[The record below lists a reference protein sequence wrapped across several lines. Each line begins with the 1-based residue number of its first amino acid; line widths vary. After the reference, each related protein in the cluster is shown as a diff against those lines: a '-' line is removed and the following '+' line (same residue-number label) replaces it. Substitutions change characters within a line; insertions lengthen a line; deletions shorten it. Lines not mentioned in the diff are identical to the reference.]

1 MKQLLTLAA
10 VLLFAFTA
18 TEVHAQ
24 ALKTLKKIAQTT
36 IKATSSNSSKVAA
49 EGALRGIAAGNMSSR
64 LQQQINSTSFN
75 SNISHRVTPLIA
87 PSLDSIHN
95 KSKNATLHQ
104 TFGAPRAVIPF
115 DSLRFIREEKRQQGG
130 KAE

>member
-10 VLLFAFTA
+10 VLLFVFTA

-24 ALKTLKKIAQTT
+24 ALIKKIAQTT
-36 IKATSSNSSKVAA
+36 IKPTSSYSSKVAA
-49 EGALRGIAAGNMSSR
+49 EGAFRGIVVGSMSSK
-64 LQQQINSTSFN
+64 LQPQINSTSFN
-75 SNISHRVTPLIA
+75 SNISQQVTPLFV
-87 PSLDSIHN
+87 PSLDSINN
-95 KSKNATLHQ
+95 KSKNATLYQ

-115 DSLRFIREEKRQQGG
+115 DSLRCIREERRQQEG

>member
-24 ALKTLKKIAQTT
+24 ALIKKIAQTT
-36 IKATSSNSSKVAA
+36 IKPTSSYSSKVAA
-49 EGALRGIAAGNMSSR
+49 EGAFRGIVVGSMSSK
-64 LQQQINSTSFN
+64 LQQNSTSFN
-75 SNISHRVTPLIA
+75 SNISHRVTPLVV

-115 DSLRFIREEKRQQGG
+115 DSLRCIREERRQHGG

>member
-24 ALKTLKKIAQTT
+24 TLKKIAQTT
-36 IKATSSNSSKVAA
+36 TKATSSNSSKVAA
-49 EGALRGIAAGNMSSR
+49 EGTLRGIVVGSMSSM
-64 LQQQINSTSFN
+64 LQQQSNSTSFN
-75 SNISHRVTPLIA
+75 SNISHRVTPLVA

-95 KSKNATLHQ
+95 KSKSATLHQ

-115 DSLRFIREEKRQQGG
+115 DSLRFIREERRQQGG

>member
-24 ALKTLKKIAQTT
+24 ALIKKMAQTT
-36 IKATSSNSSKVAA
+36 IKPTSSYSSKVAA
-49 EGALRGIAAGNMSSR
+49 AGAHRGIDVGSMSSK
-64 LQQQINSTSFN
+64 LQQKINSTSFN
-75 SNISHRVTPLIA
+75 SNISQQVTPLFV
-87 PSLDSIHN
+87 PSLDSINN

-115 DSLRFIREEKRQQGG
+115 DSLRSIREERRQQEG

>member
-24 ALKTLKKIAQTT
+24 ALKKKIAQTT
-36 IKATSSNSSKVAA
+36 IKATSSYSNKVAA
-49 EGALRGIAAGNMSSR
+49 ERALRGIDVGSMSSKLK

-75 SNISHRVTPLIA
+75 SNISHRVTPFIV
-87 PSLDSIHN
+87 PSLDSINN

-115 DSLRFIREEKRQQGG
+115 DSLRSIREERRQHGS

>member
-18 TEVHAQ
+18 PEVHAQ
-24 ALKTLKKIAQTT
+24 TLKKIAQTT
-36 IKATSSNSSKVAA
+36 IEATSSNSGKVAA
-49 EGALRGIAAGNMSSR
+49 EGALRGIVVGSISSK
-64 LQQQINSTSFN
+64 LQQQTNSTSFN
-75 SNISHRVTPLIA
+75 SNISHRVTPLVA

-115 DSLRFIREEKRQQGG
+115 DSLRFIREERRQQGG

>member
-24 ALKTLKKIAQTT
+24 AFLKKKIAQTT
-36 IKATSSNSSKVAA
+36 IKATSSYSSKVAA
-49 EGALRGIAAGNMSSR
+49 ERALQGIDVRSMSSK

-75 SNISHRVTPLIA
+75 SNISQQVTPLFV
-87 PSLDSIHN
+87 PSLDSINN
-95 KSKNATLHQ
+95 KSKNATPHQ

-115 DSLRFIREEKRQQGG
+115 DSLRCIREERRQHGG